1 GDRTGHLPAQ
11 LSGGQQQRVAIAR
24 ALVTGPDI
32 VLADEPTGALD
43 SHTAASV
50 LALLRSLVRE
60 LGATVVMVT
69 HDPVA
74 AAYADS
80 VVFLVDGRAVGR
92 MDNPAAEAVAGQM
105 AHLDELTARAE
116 REMV

>member
-1 GDRTGHLPAQ
+1 M
-11 LSGGQQQRVAIAR
+11 
-24 ALVTGPDI
+24 
-32 VLADEPTGALD
+32 
-43 SHTAASV
+43 

-92 MDNPAAEAVAGQM
+92 MENPAAEAVAGQM
-105 AHLDELTARAE
+105 AHLDELTARTE
-116 REMV
+116 QELV